1 MNETISY
8 VTPSSNAQPAS
19 RTNAAIIVAVAAWVT
34 LLWFAVCSDVGVA
47 VVGVPIHDWMINA
60 LPRGPMSVEGFRDG
74 SLVLLF
80 SVLALLALA
89 RAKDERPRSSLT
101 MCALHL
107 CGFGLL
113 AWLVIL
119 LVHFVPPLP
128 PSFRTLRLMF

>member
-1 MNETISY
+1 MSQTISY
-8 VTPSSNAQPAS
+8 VTPSPSARPAP
-19 RTNAAIIVAVAAWVT
+19 RTIAAIVVAAAAWIT

-60 LPRGPMSVEGFRDG
+60 LPRGPMSVDGFRDG
-74 SLVLLF
+74 SLVLLL
-80 SVLALLALA
+80 SVLALLGIA
-89 RAKDERPRSSLT
+89 RAKDERPRPWLT
-101 MCALHL
+101 IFALHL

-128 PSFRTLRLMF
+128 PSVQTLRLMF